1 MNGIILLLLII
12 GILYIALTY
21 FKGPRNTYTNTDGFI
36 TRPFDSGTEENED
49 LPPEL
54 ESGEEDFE
62 VEEAEESAD
71 TEGIDEVE
79 EDDTDEEGDDVD
91 ASDSNAA
98 KVNPINIPVNIA
110 QSNTEV
116 LIDTEVH
123 VDTPMSSGAEAA
135 SKQNQKK

>member
-49 LPPEL
+49 FPPEL
-54 ESGEEDFE
+54 ESGEVDFE
-62 VEEAEESAD
+62 MEEAEESAD
-71 TEGIDEVE
+71 TD
-79 EDDTDEEGDDVD
+79 
-91 ASDSNAA
+91 
-98 KVNPINIPVNIA
+98 PINIPVNIA
-110 QSNTEV
+110 PSNTEV

-123 VDTPMSSGAEAA
+123 VDTPISSGTEAA
-135 SKQNQKK
+135 SEQNQKK